1 MNSKAIAAMMAVI
14 MAVIGFAVVSA
25 DGTDAAVNKDIS
37 VAVGETDATT
47 YVGINEANYMNYNYT
62 LTWKMKVGTGEYSDV
77 ATFTNGNRN
86 TVTVHVSNS
95 ELSTS
100 TVSNEKFTVTISAD
114 SNRGVYNFAITGVAI
129 TSEIEIYFKP
139 VITIFIEGTDGKTID
154 NYAENCLGITVFKA
168 SGSTIE
174 VSFSPEDGMSVGKYV
189 NGKITIP
196 TGMVLSDYDWYAV
209 GLPAGLT
216 MSADGHISGIPTKE
230 TSGEA
235 SFKVYATA
243 KSDGQILSDDNVSI
257 TVSPKSAEGITGFK
271 YVVGVDADK
280 AKYDSD
286 KVYVFS
292 ANETIIVKITSDG
305 KTAINDATVRIISVD
320 SVQKITSGTDGVYPI
335 RGESPTGE
343 SPTDASGTGAY
354 QVQITYNGETEL
366 FTVYVVGQGADLD
379 ANILFVGS

>member
-47 YVGINEANYMNYNYT
+47 YVGINEANYVNYDYT
-62 LTWKMKVGTGEYSDV
+62 LIWKMKVGSGGYTDV
-77 ATFTNGNRN
+77 ATFSDDSRDPATVYVSDSTLNTSSVQNG
-86 TVTVHVSNS
+86 
-95 ELSTS
+95 
-100 TVSNEKFTVTISAD
+100 KFNVTISAD
-114 SNRGVYNFAITGVAI
+114 ENIGVYNFAITGVAI

-230 TSGEA
+230 TSDEA

-243 KSDGQILSDDNVSI
+243 KSDGQILSDDNVPI
-257 TVSPKSAEGITGFK
+257 TVSPRSAEGITGFE
-271 YVVGVDADK
+271 YVVGVDAENAD
-280 AKYDSD
+280 YNSD

-292 ANETIIVKITSDG
+292 ATETIIVKITADG
-305 KTAINDATVRIISVD
+305 TTAINDATVRIISD
-320 SVQKITSGTDGVYPI
+320 SGVKVFDSGTDGVYTI
-335 RGESPTGE
+335 REES
-343 SPTDASGTGAY
+343 STDATGTGAY
-354 QVQITYNGETEL
+354 QVQITHNSETEL
-366 FTVYVVGQGADLD
+366 FTVYVVAQGGDLD
-379 ANILFVGS
+379 ANIFIVGA